1 MVTRG
6 GGEHPPP
13 PFKMNMRNL
22 TLTALAI
29 IFLAISGVADA
40 GEYKGKS
47 IYLPKEIADND
58 FTNPDSKWNFSRM
71 ASTDNIVLFWAPGFG
86 GNISTAPDLEG
97 KNMKVDLANLLDK
110 LETFYRFFYND
121 LKFLKPGTKADRHKM
136 MVMLDYSLEG
146 TAYGGTYD
154 NEIGALWIAPNRV
167 QDKELN
173 CIAHEL
179 GHSFQLQIVADG
191 EGEAWGG
198 SGFFEMASQWMLWQV
213 NPDWQTDEKYHLDAY
228 RNLTHKA
235 LLHIDNIYHSPYV
248 LEFWGEKHGLHII
261 GELFRQGKAGEDP
274 IMTYQ
279 RFTGTGQ
286 KEFNDELWHFYSRMI
301 NWDIDRVRE
310 NARKYANIWDTRL
323 VDAGGGWKRVAPE
336 NCPENYG
343 FNAIPLAVPAKG
355 RKIKVE
361 FRGEAG
367 RKGYF
372 TKNKDKAGWR
382 YGIVAVDSDGKSHYG
397 EMYSAKRGVA
407 EYTLPPDTDITHLWF
422 VVMGAPA
429 EHWPNIDGEENPGDA
444 QWPYSIRMSNV
455 K

>member
-1 MVTRG
+1 MSKELKILLLLLSWVC
-6 GGEHPPP
+6 
-13 PFKMNMRNL
+13 
-22 TLTALAI
+22 
-29 IFLAISGVADA
+29 GVATAD
-40 GEYKGKS
+40 EYKGKS

-58 FTNPDSKWNFSRM
+58 FTKPESKWSFSRM
-71 ASTDNIVLFWAPGFG
+71 VSTDNIVLFWAPGFG
-86 GNISTAPDLEG
+86 GNIATAPDLEG
-97 KNMKVDLANLLDK
+97 HNMKVDLPNLIDK

-136 MVMLDYSLEG
+136 MVILDYSLEG

-248 LEFWGEKHGLHII
+248 LEFWGEKHGLPII
-261 GELFRQGKAGEDP
+261 GELFREGKVGEDP

-279 RFTGTGQ
+279 RVTGTGQ
-286 KEFNDELWHFYSRMI
+286 KEFNDELWHFYARMI

-310 NARKYANIWDTRL
+310 NARKYANLWDTKL

-343 FNAIPLAVPAKG
+343 FNAIPLEVPKKG
-355 RKIKVE
+355 GKVKIE

-367 RKGYF
+367 KRGYIS
-372 TKNKDKAGWR
+372 KNKDRAGWR
-382 YGIVAVDSDGKSHYG
+382 YGIVAVDADGKSHYG
-397 EMYSAKRGVA
+397 EMHSAKKGIVEFTA
-407 EYTLPPDTDITHLWF
+407 PADKELTHLWL
-422 VVMGAPA
+422 VVMGAPT
-429 EHWPNIDGEENPGDA
+429 EHWRNIDGDENPGDA
-444 QWPYSIRMSNV
+444 QWPYSVRVNS
-455 K
+455 